1 MGAAWAWGTAAAV
14 AVIGTGAVE
23 RAGNARLLSMEAFGR
38 DAGAAGRSLVNHR
51 MRRKTR
57 CVLVVLRGHHQLREA
72 RNHGEATADGA
83 RPVSRDA
90 SRQATMQ
97 ADRSHVMPHGYAS
110 YYYVNESAGFLNEK
124 SSNIR

>member
-1 MGAAWAWGTAAAV
+1 
-14 AVIGTGAVE
+14 
-23 RAGNARLLSMEAFGR
+23 MEACGR
-38 DAGAAGRSLVNHR
+38 DAGAAGGSLVNHR

-83 RPVSRDA
+83 RPVSP
-90 SRQATMQ
+90 RQATMQ

-110 YYYVNESAGFLNEK
+110 YYYVNESAGFLNQK

>member
-14 AVIGTGAVE
+14 AVIGTGALN
-23 RAGNARLLSMEAFGR
+23 RAGNARLLSMEACGR
-38 DAGAAGRSLVNHR
+38 DTGAAGGSLVNHR

-90 SRQATMQ
+90 SRKTLGGSETG
-97 ADRSHVMPHGYAS
+97 RSHWVRLRNDTQPLH
-110 YYYVNESAGFLNEK
+110 
-124 SSNIR
+124 

>member
-23 RAGNARLLSMEAFGR
+23 RAGNARLLNMEACGR
-38 DAGAAGRSLVNHR
+38 DAGAAGGSLVNHR

-72 RNHGEATADGA
+72 RNHGEATADGT

-110 YYYVNESAGFLNEK
+110 YYYVNESAGLLNEM